1 MAHQFQITEFR
12 AQHLQALRNVTI
24 HSPSIIQILSGNKR
38 LFWQEESVTLT
49 PDSLILCS
57 AASSWNF
64 ANLPEKGPFLS
75 RVFSFHYLPN
85 QEMLGLSESAAHSSN
100 SSYCLVDKPI
110 RDTLNTLAMI
120 NLKAMSPRTQQ
131 YWLMPLY
138 QQLAEQG
145 ALHKIFRSSQ
155 ASLTQT
161 ITQYLSIAP
170 ADEHSL
176 EDVADHFGMSR
187 ATLIRKLK
195 QEGSQYRQLLAQVR
209 LSHALQLMQ
218 KHQYDGYQLAQMCGY
233 QSEERF
239 RQRFKERFGVTPREY
254 QRTIGNEH

>member
-38 LFWQEESVTLT
+38 LFWQEESFTLT

-64 ANLPEKGPFLS
+64 ANLPGKGPFLS
-75 RVFSFHYLPN
+75 RVFSFHSSPD
-85 QEMLGLSESAAHSSN
+85 QEMLRLSESVHSSLN
-100 SSYCLVDKPI
+100 SSYCLVSKSV
-110 RDTLNTLAMI
+110 RDTLDILAKV
-120 NLKAMSPRTQQ
+120 NLKAMSTHTQQ

-145 ALHKIFRSSQ
+145 ALHKVFPSSQ
-155 ASLTQT
+155 TSMTQT
-161 ITQYLSIAP
+161 LTQYLSISP
-170 ADEHSL
+170 ANEHTL
-176 EDVADHFGMSR
+176 EGAANHFGMSR

-195 QEGSQYRQLLAQVR
+195 LEGIQYRHLLAEVR
-209 LSHALQLMQ
+209 LNHALQLMQ
-218 KHQYDGYQLAQMCGY
+218 RREYDGYQLAQMCGY

-239 RQRFKERFGVTPREY
+239 RQRFKDRFGLTPREY
-254 QRTIGNEH
+254 QHTIGNRS